1 MGNILCCCVCPKS
14 DDDEVS
20 GCPPESKICEA
31 TAEDMT
37 AAAPTAAA
45 IEPAEL
51 TVEAGEDLPVHDIC
65 DGEMPGDRAL
75 ESHYSDHPKTK
86 KSQAVDRALESDPSD
101 HLEGKKYPADDRALE
116 SDPSD
121 HPEGKKYPADD
132 RALESDPSDH
142 PEGKKYPADDRAL
155 ESDPSDHPE
164 GKKYPADGEA
174 TLFFSTK
181 KKSENS
187 RLMRCIIEDRALES
201 DPSDHPEGK
210 KYPADDRALESD
222 PSDHPEGKKYPSND
236 RALECDPSDH
246 PEGRKYSADDSSS
259 ELSSSQTWTS
269 QTDSSLE
276 LSSSETWTSQTAQE
290 IGENSLRNHIYMDHF
305 SLKFS
310 SCSTIFL
317 EDSTASCPDFEMT
330 LHYVALEFYFLTKE
344 RKGIVSFTI
353 FDERVYPLEDKMEKY
368 IRCDPSQTMIYEFI
382 RSLFYVKILNVADVI
397 KSRMYIQRLLRC
409 APMYIRPTTWRRIIL
424 GAFLVVIKVG
434 SNVAVCNEDL
444 CMRFEKTTVDDL
456 NMLEM
461 YFLRLIDYDTNVSK
475 STYTGYYF
483 RLRDFIVSH
492 GLSSPTY
499 LLDRKRAWDLQALSR
514 MEQYEVFYTGKTR
527 SVSVDDVTTLQRTR
541 AILS

>member
-121 HPEGKKYPADD
+121 HPEGKKYPAD
-132 RALESDPSDH
+132 
-142 PEGKKYPADDRAL
+142 
-155 ESDPSDHPE
+155 
-164 GKKYPADGEA
+164 
-174 TLFFSTK
+174 
-181 KKSENS
+181 
-187 RLMRCIIEDRALES
+187 DRALES